1 MAVKVNKDEL
11 ENEGGG
17 DFEKETKYIEE
28 GTHAARLVYYAEL
41 GKHFPVF
48 KGKRAAYDSG
58 KKTGQLKPA
67 ELIIHLVF
75 EFPTVPY
82 DFNPLTIKTSI
93 PFGDNGEFINK
104 LPVSD
109 ALASGKIS
117 LSFAN
122 RSKYMKY
129 LNAMNK
135 AAGTNHQGLH
145 EHVGNAFLIAVTNK
159 VGNKADDEG
168 NLPVYANMKP
178 EGIQKTS
185 FKHPVTGKTEDV
197 DVPEPKGTYGP
208 VFDWDDPT
216 QEAWE
221 GMPEFLRKCV
231 KRAENYE
238 GSEVQMLVEGL
249 YGDEGD
255 GEAGTPPQE
264 NTGIPAEAPLPD
276 DDDIP
281 F

>member
-11 ENEGGG
+11 DEGQGGG
-17 DFEKETKYIEE
+17 DYEKETKFIEE
-28 GTHAARLVYYAEL
+28 GTHPARLVYYAEL
-41 GKHFPVF
+41 GKHFPIF
-48 KGKRAAYDSG
+48 KGKRATYDSG
-58 KKTGQLKPA
+58 KKAGQHKPA
-67 ELIIHLVF
+67 ELMIHLVF
-75 EFPTVPY
+75 EFPTAPY
-82 DFNPLTIKTSI
+82 DFNPLCIKTSI

-122 RSKYMKY
+122 RSKYMKF

-145 EHVGNAFLIAVTNK
+145 EHIGNAFLIAVTNK
-159 VGNKADDEG
+159 YGQKADEDG
-168 NLPVYANMKP
+168 NIPVYANMKP

-185 FKHPVTGKTEDV
+185 FKHPATGKIEDI
-197 DVPEPKGTYGP
+197 DVPEIQGTYGP
-208 VFDWDDPT
+208 VFDWDNPT
-216 QEAWE
+216 KESWEA
-221 GMPEFLRKCV
+221 MPEYLRNCIQ
-231 KRAENYE
+231 RAENYE
-238 GSEVQMLVEGL
+238 GSEVHMLVSGL
-249 YGDEGD
+249 YDIPKEG
-255 GEAGTPPQE
+255 EELPQE
-264 NTGIPAEAPLPD
+264 NTGRPADAEPMP